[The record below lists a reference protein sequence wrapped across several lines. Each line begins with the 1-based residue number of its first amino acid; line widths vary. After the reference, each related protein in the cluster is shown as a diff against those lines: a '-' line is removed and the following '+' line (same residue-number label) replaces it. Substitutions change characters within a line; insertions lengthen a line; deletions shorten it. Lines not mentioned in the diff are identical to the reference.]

1 MAIFGDLKTIKQQL
15 PQACFQVAFEYLQSI
30 GNDFL
35 KIQPNETIKEYISKE
50 IFVLKQT
57 YFTKTR
63 EDAFF
68 ESHKKYIDIQYI
80 VQGEEFIDVCTL
92 NNLTI
97 KEPYSE
103 QNDFIKYAA
112 NHKEYSSLLIK
123 KGELAIFFPQD
134 AHQPCILNQASSQV
148 YKAVIK
154 IPVELF

>member
-57 YFTKTR
+57 YTTKTR
-63 EDAFF
+63 EEAFF
-68 ESHKKYIDIQYI
+68 ESHKKYIDIQFM
-80 VQGEEFIDVCTL
+80 VQGEEFMDVCTPH
-92 NNLTI
+92 NLTLL
-97 KEPYSE
+97 EPYNE
-103 QNDFIKYAA
+103 QSDFIKYEAQ
-112 NHKEYSSLLIK
+112 HKAYSSLLIK

-134 AHQPCILNQASSQV
+134 AHQPCILNETSSQV